1 MSLDGLDIKFFCDAE
16 ITEVTSDGMTFE
28 GDGVK
33 YRGTPTQAT
42 VAPGETYTFTV
53 YVSTDSGVSAYGYN
67 YAYFDWAD

>member
-1 MSLDGLDIKFFCDAE
+1 
-16 ITEVTSDGMTFE
+16 MTFE